1 MEKYNTSLSES
12 QLRPLEIPLESKDEN
27 KESDHIEKRHPE
39 DSPINKPPV
48 KPQMEIDQ
56 SHLSNNTAP
65 ESESIKEEFDRP
77 PTEPGEVL
85 LPLSSLQDWEYHCAV
100 MSRRSDVADAG
111 LLATAHNPDLMRPLV
126 VIKRGDDLYAV
137 KDGRRRVNAL
147 RTVHHNKMD
156 TNVRCVIFAGTE
168 LQAVESMCDA
178 VVGKVANT
186 QIEMAIAVHN
196 VHRVS
201 GITQKAIAERYP
213 ALKKDQVSRMIKAA
227 RTIEEFP
234 VVFGLLKEP
243 DRVSIDA
250 CVRIHDHMKGA
261 SDEELGDFISRAED
275 LAADGVSFSPGEL
288 LDAFGIEGSAK
299 KAVTAKDDPFAP
311 TDSTEIF
318 GSDDQVIGSLDLH
331 SDNIARLRLPDPHGM
346 TIDERDAAAKAF
358 VRQIYAYFE
367 LNAG

>member
-1 MEKYNTSLSES
+1 MEKQNASASES
-12 QLRPLEIPLESKDEN
+12 QLIPLDLPLVSQGENGNSDE
-27 KESDHIEKRHPE
+27 IEEREPE
-39 DSPINKPPV
+39 DYPFTKPPV
-48 KPQMEIDQ
+48 KPQMEIDRPA
-56 SHLSNNTAP
+56 LLKNAAP
-65 ESESIKEEFDRP
+65 ESEAFKEEFDRP
-77 PTEPGEVL
+77 ATEPGEVL

-126 VIKRGDDLYAV
+126 VIKRDDDLYAV

-147 RTVHHNKMD
+147 RTVHHNNMD
-156 TNVRCVIFAGTE
+156 TEVRCVIFAGTE
-168 LQAVESMCDA
+168 LQAVESMCDT

-250 CVRIHDHMKGA
+250 CVRIHDHMKRV
-261 SDEELGDFISRAED
+261 SDEEVGDFISRAED
-275 LAADGVSFSPGEL
+275 LAADGVSLTPGEL
-288 LDAFGIEGSAK
+288 LDVFGIEGSAK
-299 KAVTAKDDPFAP
+299 KAVAEKDDPFVP

-318 GSDDQVIGSLDLH
+318 GSDDQVIGALDLH
-331 SDNIARLRLPDPHGM
+331 SDNIARLRLPDPHAM
-346 TIDERDAAAKAF
+346 TIDEREAAAQAF
-358 VRQIYAYFE
+358 VQQIYAYFE
-367 LNAG
+367 LDAR